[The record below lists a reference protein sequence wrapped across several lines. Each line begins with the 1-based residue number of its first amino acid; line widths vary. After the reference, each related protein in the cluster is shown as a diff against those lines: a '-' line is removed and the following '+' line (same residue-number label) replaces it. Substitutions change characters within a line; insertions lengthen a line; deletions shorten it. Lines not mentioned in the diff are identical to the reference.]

1 MTYLSKRTEN
11 QKNGEIILSTYADN
25 KDNVQMSFRDKHV
38 IPENKHVTRTREDDV
53 VHVATTIAQIMLK
66 FTKFFFSFHE

>member
-25 KDNVQMSFRDKHV
+25 KDNVQMSFEINTLFRN
-38 IPENKHVTRTREDDV
+38 IN
-53 VHVATTIAQIMLK
+53 M
-66 FTKFFFSFHE
+66 